1 MRYEPR
7 EFQDIFTSYI
17 IEHQRCQ
24 GFLDMGMGKTVST
37 LTAADILW
45 LAGSNLSPMLAIAPL
60 RVARDVWPG
69 EVDKWDHLNGLEV
82 SPIIGTTPKQ
92 RSAALRKKADIYTI
106 NYENVPWLIEQF
118 PKGRWPFKMGVADE
132 STRLKGFRLRKG
144 TKRSTALS
152 KVARLTGRWLNLTGT
167 PAYKL
172 IDLWGPMYFVDFG
185 ARLGTSFTKFKDRW
199 FDENVYAHSITPKA
213 NAASEIAELIKD
225 CSVTLRARDWFQF
238 DDPIPIPVYFD
249 LPYRARQ
256 LYSSMENTMY
266 AELGPDIAVEA
277 MTAAAKSGKCMQMAN
292 GAVYTDDKGNWEPVH
307 DAKFVKLNEI
317 IDEVGDEPVMIAYWF
332 KSDLARLRER
342 YPCARVLDTKQDEDD
357 WNAGKIAKL
366 LVHPQSV
373 GHGLNLQDGGFI
385 IIFFSQ
391 LWPAELREQ
400 IIERIGPV
408 RQLQSGHPRPV
419 LVYDIIARNTVD
431 ECAQAR
437 YYENLSVQDA
447 LKIATRWRG

>member
-1 MRYEPR
+1 MKYEPR

-24 GFLDMGMGKTVST
+24 GFLDMGMGKTVSS

-69 EVDKWDHLNGLEV
+69 EIAKWDHLNGLEV

-92 RSAALRKKADIYTI
+92 RSLALRKKADVYTI
-106 NYENVPWLIEQF
+106 NYENIPWLVEQF

-185 ARLGTSFTKFKDRW
+185 ERLGTSFTKFKNRW
-199 FDENVYAHSITPKA
+199 FDEDIYKHTITPKA
-213 NAASEIAELIKD
+213 NAAGEIAGLIKD
-225 CSVTLRARDWFQF
+225 CSVTLRAKDWFQF
-238 DDPIPIPVYFD
+238 DEPVRMPVYFD

-266 AELGPDIAVEA
+266 AELGNDIAVEA
-277 MTAAAKSGKCMQMAN
+277 MTAAAKSGKLLQMAN
-292 GAVYTDDKGNWEPVH
+292 GAVYIDDKGNWEPVH
-307 DAKFVKLNEI
+307 DAKFVKLDEI
-317 IDEVGDEPVMIAYWF
+317 VDEVGDEPVMIAYWF
-332 KSDLARLRER
+332 KSDLVRLKKR
-342 YPCARVLDTKQDEDD
+342 YPEARVLDTKQDEDD
-357 WNAGKIAKL
+357 WNAGKIKKL

-419 LVYDIIARNTVD
+419 LVFDIIARNTVD

>member
-69 EVDKWDHLNGLEV
+69 EIDKWDHLNGLTV

-92 RSAALRKKADIYTI
+92 RSLALRKKADIYTI
-106 NYENVPWLIEQF
+106 NYENIPWLVEQF

-152 KVARLTGRWLNLTGT
+152 TVARLTGRWLNLTGT

-185 ARLGTSFTKFKDRW
+185 ARLGATFTDFKARW
-199 FDENVYAHSITPKA
+199 FDENVYAHKITPKE
-213 NAASEIAELIKD
+213 NAAHEIAMLIKD
-225 CSVTLRARDWFQF
+225 CSVTLRAKDWFQF
-238 DDPIPIPVYFD
+238 DDPVPMPVYFD
-249 LPYRARQ
+249 LPYRARE

-307 DAKFVKLNEI
+307 DAKFVKLDEI
-317 IDEVGDEPVMIAYWF
+317 IDEVGDEPVIVSYWF
-332 KSDLARLRER
+332 KSDLARLQKR
-342 YPCARVLDTKQDEDD
+342 YPHARILDTKQDEDD
-357 WNAGKIAKL
+357 WNAGKIKML
-366 LVHPQSV
+366 LAHPQSV

-437 YYENLSVQDA
+437 YYENLSVQDS

>member
-1 MRYEPR
+1 
-7 EFQDIFTSYI
+7 
-17 IEHQRCQ
+17 
-24 GFLDMGMGKTVST
+24 MGMGKTVST

-69 EVDKWDHLNGLEV
+69 EIAKWDHLNGLEV

-92 RSAALRKKADIYTI
+92 RSLALRKKADIYTI
-106 NYENVPWLIEQF
+106 NYENIPWLIEQF

-185 ARLGTSFTKFKDRW
+185 ARLGATFTDFKNRW
-199 FDENVYAHSITPKA
+199 FYENVYAHSITPKE
-213 NAASEIAELIKD
+213 NAAHEIAMLIKD
-225 CSVTLRARDWFQF
+225 CSVTLRAKDWFQF
-238 DDPIPIPVYFD
+238 DDPIPMPVYFD
-249 LPYRARQ
+249 LPYRARE

-307 DAKFVKLNEI
+307 DAKFVKLDEI
-317 IDEVGDEPVMIAYWF
+317 IDEVGDEPVMVSYWF
-332 KSDLARLRER
+332 KSDLARLQKR
-342 YPCARVLDTKQDEDD
+342 YPHARILDTKQDEDD
-357 WNAGKIAKL
+357 WNAGKIKML

-419 LVYDIIARNTVD
+419 LVFDIIARNTVD